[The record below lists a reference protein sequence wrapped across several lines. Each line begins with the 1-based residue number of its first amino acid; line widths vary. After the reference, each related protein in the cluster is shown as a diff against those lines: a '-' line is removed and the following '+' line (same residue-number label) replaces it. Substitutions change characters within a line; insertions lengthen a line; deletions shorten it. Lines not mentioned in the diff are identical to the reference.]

1 MCLFSAIRLE
11 AIPIRL
17 EVMASRLEAIAT
29 RLESLREKKHWL
41 AAPLNSVSGSCA
53 PLVLLSFGRAGHSC
67 SCPVGGSPL
76 KEKKLAL
83 LSPLCP
89 DLVHCLATPL
99 FLSPPPCLGMF
110 SFGYE
115 RSSDYSV

>member
-1 MCLFSAIRLE
+1 MPLFSMCLFSAIRLE

-29 RLESLREKKHWL
+29 RLESLKEKKHWL

-89 DLVHCLATPL
+89 DPCPLLGHAT
-99 FLSPPPCLGMF
+99 F
-110 SFGYE
+110 SFSTALSGY
-115 RSSDYSV
+115 VFVWL